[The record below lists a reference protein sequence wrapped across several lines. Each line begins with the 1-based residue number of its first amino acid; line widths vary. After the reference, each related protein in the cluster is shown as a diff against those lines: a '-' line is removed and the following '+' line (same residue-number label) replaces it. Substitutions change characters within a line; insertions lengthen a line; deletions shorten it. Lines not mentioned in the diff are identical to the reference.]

1 MKTTFKIIGMS
12 CSACQAHIEHDVR
25 KLKGINSVNVNLL
38 KNTMVVDF
46 DSQTININE
55 ISQVVKSAGYEAIS
69 ENKTVSIEHK
79 HDKSLQNLIIS
90 LVLTVLLMYV
100 AMGEMLHIPL
110 PFFLVGDA
118 NALTF
123 AFTQFLIAIPV
134 VVINNHYFINGFK
147 QLFKLKPNMDSL
159 IAIGSTASLLYG
171 IFAIYMIG
179 TGLGNANLTQ
189 VHKYMHNLYFESSAT
204 ILTLVSLGKYFEML
218 SKRKTTT
225 AIEKLIDLS
234 PKEATIITSGIE
246 LKVKSEDIKINDIVL
261 VKAGEAISAD
271 GIIIAGEGYVN
282 ESNMTGESLPVFK
295 ENTAEVY
302 SSTLLTSGYLHILVT
317 KETKDNSIS
326 KIISLVEE
334 ASSSKAKISKLV
346 DKISLIFVPIVFLIS
361 LLSFIIWISLNN
373 DFEFAF
379 NIAISV
385 LVISCPCALGLA
397 TPVAIMV
404 SSGLGA
410 SLGILIKDASYLE
423 EAHKV
428 KTIVLD
434 KTGTLTTGRPVVSEC
449 LVLDNKL
456 HDIAFTLENK
466 SEHILAKAIV
476 NNSIANKAKELPLIN
491 YQVIAGG
498 GIKGDIA
505 NITYFL
511 GNIDFI
517 SSLGLDV
524 TNIKPKI
531 IKESSTGAI
540 PLVCCNNNSILGVYF
555 IKDTLKPEAKEAIA
569 ELKKLHLNIVMLTGD
584 NVLTAKAIAD
594 SLGIEHFIAG
604 VLPGEKSNVI
614 KDIKSKS
621 KYDVAMVGDGV
632 NDSVALAT
640 ADLGLAIGSGSDVA
654 KNSANIVLINN
665 NLLDI
670 ANVIRLSNRTLLT
683 IKLNLFW
690 AFFYNIIGIALASG
704 IFYYSS
710 SLILNPMIA
719 SLAMSVSSIF
729 VVLNALTIN
738 LFKPIKSLKGEIN
751 MKEITTLSIIG
762 MGCMHCVN
770 KIEEGLKNLKGID
783 EITVDL
789 NSASATFVA
798 EDSKAIANAIATIKQ
813 LGYEASLK

>member
-1 MKTTFKIIGMS
+1 
-12 CSACQAHIEHDVR
+12 
-25 KLKGINSVNVNLL
+25 
-38 KNTMVVDF
+38 
-46 DSQTININE
+46 
-55 ISQVVKSAGYEAIS
+55 
-69 ENKTVSIEHK
+69 
-79 HDKSLQNLIIS
+79 
-90 LVLTVLLMYV
+90 
-100 AMGEMLHIPL
+100 
-110 PFFLVGDA
+110 
-118 NALTF
+118 
-123 AFTQFLIAIPV
+123 
-134 VVINNHYFINGFK
+134 
-147 QLFKLKPNMDSL
+147 
-159 IAIGSTASLLYG
+159 
-171 IFAIYMIG
+171 
-179 TGLGNANLTQ
+179 
-189 VHKYMHNLYFESSAT
+189 
-204 ILTLVSLGKYFEML
+204 
-218 SKRKTTT
+218 
-225 AIEKLIDLS
+225 
-234 PKEATIITSGIE
+234 
-246 LKVKSEDIKINDIVL
+246 
-261 VKAGEAISAD
+261 
-271 GIIIAGEGYVN
+271 
-282 ESNMTGESLPVFK
+282 LPVFK

-434 KTGTLTTGRPVVSEC
+434 KTGTLTTGKPVVSEC

-476 NNSIANKAKELPLIN
+476 NNSIANKAIELPLIN

-505 NITYFL
+505 NITYYL

-524 TNIKPKI
+524 TSIKPKI

-770 KIEEGLKNLKGID
+770 KIEEGLKNLKGIS